1 MSPSIEHTTERKPL
15 ERLNRFLART
25 GIGSR
30 RTCDRLIQSGEVC
43 VNDRPVDHPGTR
55 IDPER
60 DRVTYGGRLVRPPD
74 VCTYLILNKPR
85 GVIVTSD
92 DPQGRRTVM
101 DLIDGVAARVYP
113 VGRLDMDTGGILI
126 LTDDGALAH
135 RLMHPRFGVE
145 KTYVAEVEGALSD
158 AAIDRLATGVQL
170 EDGPTAP
177 ARVRRR
183 GRSTVEVTI
192 HEGRNRQVRRMCE
205 AVGFPVISL
214 ERTAFG
220 SLEMTGLDRG
230 QWRRLQA
237 DEVAILKRAVDAVEP
252 AA

>member
-1 MSPSIEHTTERKPL
+1 M
-15 ERLNRFLART
+15 
-25 GIGSR
+25 
-30 RTCDRLIQSGEVC
+30 
-43 VNDRPVDHPGTR
+43 DHPGTR
-55 IDPER
+55 IDPEQ

-85 GVIVTSD
+85 GVIVTVD

-101 DLIDGVAARVYP
+101 DLIDGVTARVYP

-126 LTDDGALAH
+126 LTDDGVLAH
-135 RLMHPRFGVE
+135 HLMHPRFGVE
-145 KTYVAEVEGALSD
+145 KTYVAEVEGQLSD
-158 AAIDRLATGVQL
+158 EVIDRLASGVRL

-183 GRSTVEVTI
+183 GRSSLEVTI

-214 ERTAFG
+214 ERIAFG
-220 SLEMTGLDRG
+220 PLKMEGLDRG
-230 QWRRLQA
+230 QWRRLET
-237 DEVAILKRAVDAVEP
+237 DEVALLTGSIETGSSDVGEDAV
-252 AA
+252 